1 MNQRAA
7 NILEGGCY
15 QLGSG
20 DRGWKSCRNYVIFAV
35 VIGTAAIFVEAYRL
49 LWK

>member
-1 MNQRAA
+1 MNQRMA

-15 QLGSG
+15 QLGG
-20 DRGWKSCRNYVIFAV
+20 DRGWKSNRNYVIFAV